1 MAWDQTDIEM
11 AKRDLDRKGAEI
23 VSFTDEDV
31 KRLKFLYCTG
41 DPSEQDETICA
52 LLARLEAAER
62 VIATEPNWIGP
73 GRMAYQAWL
82 KSAGREGR

>member
-1 MAWDQTDIEM
+1 MFNDD
-11 AKRDLDRKGAEI
+11 DL
-23 VSFTDEDV
+23 
-31 KRLKFLYCTG
+31 KRLKEYIANESG
-41 DPSEQDETICA
+41 DNFSLPAIAFDVGDAKA